1 MTAATAVAKEQK
13 QQHISPSGANNNG
26 DDQNDDDGYVRLHV
40 TPLDAELLGVVVPQS
55 VLPRARNVSYHALE
69 TFPERRY
76 GFVELPRQD
85 ADKLRAK
92 LHGAT
97 LRGHKM
103 RVEKARPEARAAGP
117 RNDGEE
123 EGEDDTVRAEKR
135 KKEKKERKKSKKSR
149 NNDEDGDK
157 DGAELGVDADLGGT
171 SRKRKRDHNVVDG
184 VALTDRKVKRGWSET
199 ADAAAPKKQR
209 RDKKSDSKDKEARK
223 KDRQE
228 KKRVRSKYTEGE
240 ECLLKMKAPPGS
252 AAAARDLLP
261 EEDVVSKKKR
271 KSKGKDREVT
281 IHEFERTSKFPSFLK
296 NAAGPADG
304 AKGAAAEFVEGKGW
318 VDDEGNVVEAVS
330 LNKPPPRPAKKPK
343 KRAPTPEPVVEEED
357 DDETSSSGTSS
368 SGESDDEDEEI
379 PVPVPAPAPEK
390 KKKKKQQPEPQ
401 QPVADDSSDTSSSD
415 PSDTSSSE
423 DDDEEETPSSTAKA
437 SHKTPSSAT
446 AKPEAARPVS
456 SSSSRSLTIKIP
468 PATPSGKAVHPLEA
482 LYKRDKNADGTQAA
496 PEPFSFFGG
505 DVDEDDDVD
514 DEEQGDEGPPTR
526 LRTPMPMT
534 PFTKQEFER
543 RIVRSAAP
551 TPDTAHP
558 SRMANFWPAY
568 EAGADGEADDDD
580 DADAD
585 MADEDDGQ
593 DADAPADKSASDF
606 QSWFWENR
614 RDLNRSW
621 MSRRKSAAKEKRHRE
636 NKARASR
643 AV

>member
-1 MTAATAVAKEQK
+1 MTAAAVVAKEQK
-13 QQHISPSGANNNG
+13 QQQHISPSGANNNG
-26 DDQNDDDGYVRLHV
+26 DGDNDDGYVRLHV
-40 TPLDAELLGVVVPQS
+40 TPLDAELLGIVVSQS

-76 GFVELPRQD
+76 GFVELPRED
-85 ADKLRAK
+85 ADRLRAK

-103 RVEKARPEARAAGP
+103 RVEKARPEARVVGP
-117 RNDGEE
+117 KKEE
-123 EGEDDTVRAEKR
+123 EEDEEDNTTRAE
-135 KKEKKERKKSKKSR
+135 KKEKKKKSKKSR
-149 NNDEDGDK
+149 RNDDDDDNDK
-157 DGAELGVDADLGGT
+157 DGEELGVDADLGST

-184 VALTDRKVKRGWSET
+184 LALTDRKVKRGWSET

-209 RDKKSDSKDKEARK
+209 RDKKSDPSKDKEARK

-240 ECLLKMKAPPGS
+240 ECLLKMKVPPGS
-252 AAAARDLLP
+252 AAAARNLLP
-261 EEDVVSKKKR
+261 EEDAASRKKR

-281 IHEFERTSKFPSFLK
+281 IHEFERTSKFPGFLK
-296 NAAGPADG
+296 SAAAGSADG
-304 AKGAAAEFVEGKGW
+304 AKRAAAEFVEGRGW

-343 KRAPTPEPVVEEED
+343 KRAPTPEPVVEEEEED

-379 PVPVPAPAPEK
+379 PVPAPVPEK
-390 KKKKKQQPEPQ
+390 KRQPEPQ

-415 PSDTSSSE
+415 SSDTSSSE
-423 DDDEEETPSSTAKA
+423 DEEEEEEEEEEETRSSTAK
-437 SHKTPSSAT
+437 TPQ
-446 AKPEAARPVS
+446 KVPEAARPVS

-468 PATPSGKAVHPLEA
+468 PATPSGKTVHPLEA
-482 LYKRDKNADGTQAA
+482 LYKRDKNGDGVQEA

-505 DVDEDDDVD
+505 DADEEED
-514 DEEQGDEGPPTR
+514 DEEQEEEGPPVR

-568 EAGADGEADDDD
+568 EAEADEEADND
-580 DADAD
+580 DADD
-585 MADEDDGQ
+585 MAADEDDGQ
-593 DADAPADKSASDF
+593 DAEAPADKSANDF

>member
-1 MTAATAVAKEQK
+1 MTAAAVVAKEQK
-13 QQHISPSGANNNG
+13 QHISPSGTDDNG
-26 DDQNDDDGYVRLHV
+26 DDGYVRLHV
-40 TPLDAELLGVVVPQS
+40 TPLDAELLGVVLPQS
-55 VLPRARNVSYHALE
+55 VLPRARNVSYHALA

-85 ADKLRAK
+85 ADRLRAK

-103 RVEKARPEARAAGP
+103 RVEKARPEARAVRPG
-117 RNDGEE
+117 NDGEE
-123 EGEDDTVRAEKR
+123 EDNTVRAEKR
-135 KKEKKERKKSKKSR
+135 KKEKKEKKEKKKSR
-149 NNDEDGDK
+149 KNKDDDESDRDGE
-157 DGAELGVDADLGGT
+157 ELGVDADLGGT

-184 VALTDRKVKRGWSET
+184 VALTDRKVKRGWSEA
-199 ADAAAPKKQR
+199 ADAAAAAPKKQR
-209 RDKKSDSKDKEARK
+209 RDKKSDPKDKDKEARK

-228 KKRVRSKYTEGE
+228 KKRIRSKYTEGE
-240 ECLLKMKAPPGS
+240 ECLLKMKVPPGS

-379 PVPVPAPAPEK
+379 PVPIPAPAPE
-390 KKKKKQQPEPQ
+390 KKKKQQPEPQ

-415 PSDTSSSE
+415 SSDTSSSE
-423 DDDEEETPSSTAKA
+423 DEEEEQQQEETRSPTAKA
-437 SHKTPSSAT
+437 PHKA
-446 AKPEAARPVS
+446 PEAARPVS

-505 DVDEDDDVD
+505 DGDVDEDDDVD
-514 DEEQGDEGPPTR
+514 EDEQQGDEGPPTR

-568 EAGADGEADDDD
+568 EPGADGEADDD

-585 MADEDDGQ
+585 MADDDDGQ